1 MRGSQIDWGCF
12 PLSLGNIRGL
22 EELPQ
27 AGLPAL
33 TRKSEQERSVVLN
46 WTLETAVEVADSRG
60 APYLP
65 FSDRCRW
72 PVPESPQEGLEKGKK
87 RKHIHGKNEQ
97 GFLSFLLCR
106 QLISCSD
113 LLLISKGV
121 SQPGVKDSLKKGNK
135 MNIKSI

>member
-1 MRGSQIDWGCF
+1 MCGSHIDWGCF
-12 PLSLGNIRGL
+12 PLSLGEIKGL
-22 EELPQ
+22 EKLPQ
-27 AGLPAL
+27 MGLPTL
-33 TRKSEQERSVVLN
+33 TKESEQERGVSLN
-46 WTLETAVEVADSRG
+46 PRLETTVVVADSRG
-60 APYLP
+60 APYSP
-65 FSDRCRW
+65 FSDGCRGS
-72 PVPESPQEGLEKGKK
+72 VPESPREGLEKGTE
-87 RKHIHGKNEQ
+87 RKHIHGKNER